1 MTVDYRL
8 AQLREYAARSPGP
21 SPAAAASSRQLL
33 IRSPKELRPDGWTV
47 GCDGGASSCGTTG
60 TSIFGGGGGG
70 GGGGLNC
77 DAPGGS
83 ICADA
88 VLTTTRAAITAP
100 TQSMTVDF
108 CIIDDMS

>member
-1 MTVDYRL
+1 MTMNYRL

-21 SPAAAASSRQLL
+21 SPAAAPSSRQVL
-33 IRSPKELRPDGWTV
+33 IRSPKEPRSDGWTV
-47 GCDGGASSCGTTG
+47 GCEGGASICGTTG

-70 GGGGLNC
+70 SGGGLNC

-88 VLTTTRAAITAP
+88 VFTTTRAATTAP
-100 TQSMTVDF
+100 R
-108 CIIDDMS
+108 